1 MTVAAKAL
9 MRQVREAF
17 PPFSKFRKPCHDNYA
32 PGFFEGLGG
41 VGDRAG
47 SRREGMGRAFAARG

>member
-1 MTVAAKAL
+1 MTVAANAL

-41 VGDRAG
+41 VGDHAG
-47 SRREGMGRAFAARG
+47 AQREGMDRAATA